1 MSANWRYGHK
11 RASVKRFIQ
20 KALDDAG
27 LTQRSLAER
36 IGLSPTAVN
45 NTINGLSHSPRVL
58 EALRQAGV
66 PEKYLFD
73 PRRLNAP
80 VSSVSESHVNP
91 PVSTDSADPAAS
103 SVSAS
108 CADAAPCLSLQLKE
122 HI

>member
-73 PRRLNAP
+73 PRRPITPASPVSERLAVPAAP
-80 VSSVSESHVNP
+80 VLA
-91 PVSTDSADPAAS
+91 ADPLGPAAS
-103 SVSAS
+103 PAS
-108 CADAAPCLSLQLKE
+108 GSPHPSLHCKE
-122 HI
+122 HD